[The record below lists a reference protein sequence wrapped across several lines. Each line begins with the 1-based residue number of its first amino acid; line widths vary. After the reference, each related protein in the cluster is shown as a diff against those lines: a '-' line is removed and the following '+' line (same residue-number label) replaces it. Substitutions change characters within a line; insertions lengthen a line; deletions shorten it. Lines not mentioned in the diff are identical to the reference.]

1 MTATNILML
10 KYSIIIMLYYFHAGF
25 ALRWSLVHW
34 NLWELNS
41 QGLYPHHREQR
52 ALHLHRGNELT
63 ELPSL
68 SLYQNRQIL
77 LKSLKFVWGSFQV
90 LMKQLQDKT
99 WQKMSLWHW
108 NIFTPKKEWKSECS
122 QSSGPSWPD
131 TCHLF
136 PQLGPQA
143 EPPSALSSA
152 LRTSSSSAV
161 PMRRPCI
168 MKLAMQSW
176 IESCVHTGLRPA
188 KI

>member
-1 MTATNILML
+1 ML
-10 KYSIIIMLYYFHAGF
+10 KYYIIITTLYYFHSGF
-25 ALRWSLVHW
+25 ALCWSLVNW
-34 NLWELNS
+34 NLRELNS

-68 SLYQNRQIL
+68 SLCQNWNCLIL
-77 LKSLKFVWGSFQV
+77 SESLKFGWGSFQV
-90 LMKQLQDKT
+90 VMKQLQDKT
-99 WQKMSLWHW
+99 WQKMSLWPW
-108 NIFTPKKEWKSECS
+108 NIFKPTKEWKSECS

-136 PQLGPQA
+136 PQLGPHA

-161 PMRRPCI
+161 PMRRPYI
-168 MKLAMQSW
+168 TKLVMQSW